1 MDKIEEKPKLAFVG
15 NSHIAFWALN
25 IYFPQWECLNY
36 GVPGE
41 GLAYVEAFDVDTSDC
56 RVVIQFGSNDIYQL
70 NDENVD
76 GYVERYV
83 KAVLAVPSRQT
94 YLFCIF
100 PRNDYDDYST
110 SVNKF
115 ICMLNQKIHRKL
127 EGTDIIYLDV
137 FDRLLQDG
145 RLNPELTID
154 DLHLNG
160 KGYSIL
166 SEALRR
172 TLEQPLKHAPDL

>member
-1 MDKIEEKPKLAFVG
+1 
-15 NSHIAFWALN
+15 
-25 IYFPQWECLNY
+25 
-36 GVPGE
+36 
-41 GLAYVEAFDVDTSDC
+41 
-56 RVVIQFGSNDIYQL
+56 
-70 NDENVD
+70 
-76 GYVERYV
+76 
-83 KAVLAVPSRQT
+83 
-94 YLFCIF
+94 
-100 PRNDYDDYST
+100 
-110 SVNKF
+110 
-115 ICMLNQKIHRKL
+115 MLNQKIHRKL

-172 TLEQPLKHAPDL
+172 TLE

>member
-56 RVVIQFGSNDIYQL
+56 RVVIQ
-70 NDENVD
+70 
-76 GYVERYV
+76 
-83 KAVLAVPSRQT
+83 LAVPSRQT

-172 TLEQPLKHAPDL
+172 TLEQPLKQAPDL

>member
-1 MDKIEEKPKLAFVG
+1 MDKIEEKTKLAFVG

-41 GLAYVEAFDVDTSDC
+41 GLAYVEAFDVDTS
-56 RVVIQFGSNDIYQL
+56 

-172 TLEQPLKHAPDL
+172 TLEQPLKQAPDL

>member
-41 GLAYVEAFDVDTSDC
+41 GLAYVEAFDVDTS
-56 RVVIQFGSNDIYQL
+56 
-70 NDENVD
+70 
-76 GYVERYV
+76 
-83 KAVLAVPSRQT
+83 
-94 YLFCIF
+94 
-100 PRNDYDDYST
+100 DYDDYST

-172 TLEQPLKHAPDL
+172 TLEQPLKQAPDL

>member
-1 MDKIEEKPKLAFVG
+1 MDKIEEKTKLAFVG

-56 RVVIQFGSNDIYQL
+56 QVVIQFGSNDIYQL

-100 PRNDYDDYST
+100 PRNDCDDYST

-172 TLEQPLKHAPDL
+172 TLEQPLKQAPDL

>member
-1 MDKIEEKPKLAFVG
+1 M
-15 NSHIAFWALN
+15 
-25 IYFPQWECLNY
+25 
-36 GVPGE
+36 PGE

-115 ICMLNQKIHRKL
+115 ICMLNQENTQETGGNGHYLSGCVRPFIAGRKA
-127 EGTDIIYLDV
+127 E
-137 FDRLLQDG
+137 
-145 RLNPELTID
+145 
-154 DLHLNG
+154 
-160 KGYSIL
+160 S
-166 SEALRR
+166 R
-172 TLEQPLKHAPDL
+172 THY

>member
-1 MDKIEEKPKLAFVG
+1 
-15 NSHIAFWALN
+15 
-25 IYFPQWECLNY
+25 
-36 GVPGE
+36 
-41 GLAYVEAFDVDTSDC
+41 
-56 RVVIQFGSNDIYQL
+56 
-70 NDENVD
+70 
-76 GYVERYV
+76 
-83 KAVLAVPSRQT
+83 
-94 YLFCIF
+94 
-100 PRNDYDDYST
+100 
-110 SVNKF
+110 
-115 ICMLNQKIHRKL
+115 MLNQKTHRKL

-172 TLEQPLKHAPDL
+172 TLEQPLKQAPDL

>member
-56 RVVIQFGSNDIYQL
+56 QVVIQFGSNDIYQL

-83 KAVLAVPSRQT
+83 KAVL
-94 YLFCIF
+94 LFL
-100 PRNDYDDYST
+100 P
-110 SVNKF
+110 
-115 ICMLNQKIHRKL
+115 
-127 EGTDIIYLDV
+127 
-137 FDRLLQDG
+137 G
-145 RLNPELTID
+145 RLT
-154 DLHLNG
+154 
-160 KGYSIL
+160 YSVSSHAMITMITV
-166 SEALRR
+166 RR
-172 TLEQPLKHAPDL
+172 